1 MYSLVKSLAR
11 TRGRTG
17 SWMEVDL
24 SGMDV
29 FKLWTD
35 YSRIYLILTN
45 PVLVGQVSL
54 DLNEV
59 RSRITLVKP
68 GTTLTQWLAG
78 LGNQSLPTSTTIPE
92 INPKFVQYRDAV
104 QAGYSMTP
112 IHRSIAI
119 GNDFLPSDAAD
130 LLLTK
135 VGLSYQE
142 FYENC
147 LVDVQGLLHYTD
159 YDSQGIYVYNA
170 AKTAR
175 ISKDNHVGV
184 LNFKALG
191 GVRAVPITDDMIT
204 AGGTDP
210 SLYINTII
218 STDEEFTGKTVMLS
232 FMGFLLPM
240 DRAFKRLGDST
251 FSLDLRNQVV
261 ADWYFEA
268 KRLIDLSTVEAH
280 LTYKNGGYDQIGLD
294 EFTGDAAIR
303 AMLTLPQSF
312 LVVINNADVYVEREQ
327 LGVSL
332 TPDRYFTQTRP
343 IWPVIFG
350 KGRIF
355 DYWTVTEGDTYVL
368 AGADNQRPEYNY
380 ETTDWGLGVSIDNTQ
395 STINPFRFSKA
406 YFLKI
411 GSDL

>member
-17 SWMEVDL
+17 SWSEVDL

-45 PVLVGQVSL
+45 PVVVGQVSL

-68 GTTLTQWLAG
+68 GTTVAQWLAG
-78 LGNQSLPTSTTIPE
+78 LGNQSLPTSTKIPK
-92 INPKFVQYRDAV
+92 IDPKFVQYRDAV
-104 QAGYSMTP
+104 QAGYTLTP
-112 IHRSIAI
+112 VHRTIAP
-119 GNDFLPSDAAD
+119 GNDALLSEMAD

-135 VGLSYQE
+135 PGLAYKQ
-142 FYENC
+142 FYDNC
-147 LVDVQGLLHYTD
+147 LVDVNGLLHYSD
-159 YDSQGIYVYNA
+159 YDSNGIHVYNGGS
-170 AKTAR
+170 TGR
-175 ISKDNHVGV
+175 ISNDNHVGV

-191 GVRAVPITDDMIT
+191 GVKAIPITEDMIT

-210 SLYINTII
+210 GLYINAII
-218 STDEEFTGKTVMLS
+218 STTESFVGKTVMFS
-232 FMGFLLPM
+232 FMGYLLPM
-240 DRAFKRLGDST
+240 DRAFRRLGDST

-280 LTYKNGGYDQIGLD
+280 LTYKNGSYDQIGLD
-294 EFTGDAAIR
+294 EFTSDAVIKAL
-303 AMLTLPQSF
+303 LTLPQSF
-312 LVVINNADVYVEREQ
+312 LIVINNTDVYVDREQ
-327 LGVSL
+327 LQVSL
-332 TPDRYFTQTRP
+332 TPDRYFTCTKP
-343 IWPVIFG
+343 VWPVIFG

-368 AGADNQRPEYNY
+368 AGADNQRPEYNF
-380 ETTDWGLGVSIDNTQ
+380 ETTDWGLGNSIDNTQ